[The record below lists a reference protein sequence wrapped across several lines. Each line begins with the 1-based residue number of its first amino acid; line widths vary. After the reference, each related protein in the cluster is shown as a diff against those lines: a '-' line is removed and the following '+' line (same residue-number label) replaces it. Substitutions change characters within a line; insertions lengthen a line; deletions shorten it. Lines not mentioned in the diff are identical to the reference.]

1 MTTIPHTTLKGEAT
15 KTIAPGESEGNILS
29 AEGLLRGIVISALLW
44 AMLMLIFV

>member
-1 MTTIPHTTLKGEAT
+1 VTTIPHTTLKREAT
-15 KTIAPGESEGNILS
+15 KTIAPSDGEGNILS